1 MDSACFGNGGDMA
14 APVWRGKWR
23 SDWALE
29 GRAYLGG
36 DELTLA
42 DIAIGPWIY
51 RLFELGF
58 AEETSVCLADWY
70 RRLSDRSPRAKASR
84 LGQSRVIHTIRARSL
99 PRSRRRCGGRLRIML
114 S

>member
-70 RRLSDRSPRAKASR
+70 RRLSDRSPYRDHVMIGLA
-84 LGQSRVIHTIRARSL
+84 
-99 PRSRRRCGGRLRIML
+99 
-114 S
+114 